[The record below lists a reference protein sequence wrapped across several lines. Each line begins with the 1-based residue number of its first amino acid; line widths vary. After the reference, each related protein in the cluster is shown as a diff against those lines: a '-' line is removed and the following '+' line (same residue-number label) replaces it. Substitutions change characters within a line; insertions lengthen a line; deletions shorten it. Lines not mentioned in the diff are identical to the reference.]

1 MPSSHRSADHA
12 MDSRRTRKAVSALN
26 RVAGQR
32 AELATTYAAASD
44 SRDRLYAAAQAVRA
58 ATGDL
63 AARQT
68 PPRLQ
73 ARAAARLD
81 AIADQLAALAAEL
94 LDAQQAT
101 ASRLLTAEQTRATEN
116 HARNG
121 RRARHDGR
129 PGPERPGPGAPTT

>member
-1 MPSSHRSADHA
+1 MPSSHQSADHA
-12 MDSRRTRKAVSALN
+12 TDSRRTRKAVSALD

-32 AELATTYAAASD
+32 AELATAYASASD
-44 SRDRLYAAAQAVRA
+44 SRDRLYAAAAAVRA

-73 ARAAARLD
+73 ARADARLN
-81 AIADQLAALAAEL
+81 ALAAEL
-94 LDAQQAT
+94 WDAQQAT

-129 PGPERPGPGAPTT
+129 PTTHPKPERPGAPT